1 MKTSALNDT
10 DRVKILVRFGYE
22 LKDSLKEDALVY
34 CQEAYELAEKI
45 NYKRGIASSLEGKG
59 NILDILKKYDEAIE
73 SFMKANEI
81 RKKLG
86 EKINQGKN
94 LNNIGTFLEYQGKY
108 NIALE
113 HFLSALR
120 IYEEAGYT
128 TGQGIV
134 LNNIGIIYIIQKNYD
149 KAIEYQKKSLIIK
162 EEQQDTAGMASSID
176 NIGIAYLYKED
187 LDQAL
192 IYAKKSMGMR
202 EKLNDQL
209 GLSRTLNNVG
219 NIYSKQK
226 NYSTAL
232 DFFIRA
238 LKIKNEL
245 NDHPG
250 AVVSLNN
257 IGELYAAQG
266 KYDKAISYFTNCL
279 EKAREIHFKEA
290 ILSCYTNLAQAH
302 RAKTNFEIAFD
313 FHERFTSLKDSLF
326 NEQSTKSMNEM
337 QAKYESD
344 KKEKEIEMLTKNN
357 VLQALITQ
365 QQKDQI
371 KKQKL
376 LILGIFFI
384 LGLAV
389 SLIYVVY
396 SQFKFKRNANI
407 ELESKNDLLEITNKD
422 LDKKNRSIS
431 ESINY
436 AQRIQETIM
445 PTQSHLKQIFPD
457 SFIFYK
463 AKDVVSGDFPWTMN
477 TNENFFAAAV
487 DCTGHGVPGAMMS
500 MIGYFLLNDI
510 VGGKNVHDPAE
521 ILNLLHNGIKD
532 TLKQEENLESTDG
545 MDIAICK
552 INKEKMEVEFAGA
565 HRPLIW
571 MHNGEIREIKGD
583 RFPVGGL
590 QYSSRGKEI
599 NFISHKLNLEIGDS
613 IYFYSD
619 GLIDQIG
626 GQNGKRFRNDQVKEI
641 ILTHQDKSMEELNE
655 IFDQKFTKWMDGC
668 KQLDDVIMIGIRI

>member
-1 MKTSALNDT
+1 
-10 DRVKILVRFGYE
+10 
-22 LKDSLKEDALVY
+22 
-34 CQEAYELAEKI
+34 
-45 NYKRGIASSLEGKG
+45 
-59 NILDILKKYDEAIE
+59 
-73 SFMKANEI
+73 MKANVY
-81 RKKLG
+81 RNKLG

-94 LNNIGTFLEYQGKY
+94 LNNIGTLFEYQGKY
-108 NIALE
+108 EAAIE

-120 IYEEAGYT
+120 IYEESGYI

-162 EEQQDTAGMASSID
+162 EEQHDTVGMASSID
-176 NIGIAYLYKED
+176 NIGIAYLYKD
-187 LDQAL
+187 NLDQAL
-192 IYAKKSMGMR
+192 IYGKRSMAIR
-202 EKLNDQL
+202 ENLNDQL

-226 NYSTAL
+226 NYSIAL
-232 DFFIRA
+232 DLFIRA

-250 AVVSLNN
+250 TVVSLNN
-257 IGELYAAQG
+257 IGELYAAQE
-266 KYDKAISYFTNCL
+266 KYDRAIAYFTDCL
-279 EKAREIHFKEA
+279 EKAKEIDFKEA

-313 FHERFTSLKDSLF
+313 FHERFISLKDSLF
-326 NEQSTKSMNEM
+326 NEQSTRSMNEM
-337 QAKYESD
+337 QAKYESK

-357 VLQALITQ
+357 GLQELITQ

-384 LGLAV
+384 LALAV

-407 ELESKNDLLEITNKD
+407 ELERKNVLLELTNND
-422 LDKKNRSIS
+422 LDKKNKNIS

-445 PTQSHLKQIFPD
+445 PTQSHLKKIFPD

-510 VGGKNVHDPAE
+510 VGGKKVQDPAE
-521 ILNLLHNGIKD
+521 ILNQLHNGIKD
-532 TLKQEENLESTDG
+532 TLKQEENLESKDG
-545 MDIAICK
+545 MDIAFCK
-552 INKEKMEVEFAGA
+552 INKGKKEVQFAGA

-571 MHNGEIREIKGD
+571 LHQGEIHEIKGD

-599 NFISHKLNLEIGDS
+599 RFTKHQLNLDIGDS
-613 IYFYSD
+613 IFFYSD

-626 GQNGKRFRNDQVKEI
+626 GQNGKRFKNDQVKEI
-641 ILTHQDKSMEELNE
+641 ILTHQDKTMEELNE
-655 IFDQKFTKWMDGC
+655 IFDQTFTKWMGGS